1 MLCIFWVLLISLMMV
16 DLHLL
21 NLELFEPNYFEFL
34 IVMCWFIFM
43 GLILIAVADLTR
55 IIKTR
60 YLTMLIIGI
69 CAVTNSF
76 LHYESKRRMTC
87 TYISS
92 IENSNSDVEKAKY
105 LCNHSGLTED
115 SHECVR
121 ETVTYL
127 HLFRRVVSSDCHN
140 Q

>member
-1 MLCIFWVLLISLMMV
+1 MMLLDIHSPHF
-16 DLHLL
+16 
-21 NLELFEPNYFEFL
+21 ELYGPNYYEVL
-34 IVMCWFIFM
+34 IVISWFLFM

-69 CAVTNSF
+69 TAITNSY
-76 LHYESKRRMTC
+76 LHYESKKRTTC
-87 TYISS
+87 TYIST
-92 IENSNSDVEKAKY
+92 IVNQNGKAEKANF
-105 LCNHSGLTED
+105 LCHHTGMRGGTN
-115 SHECVR
+115 HECIR

-127 HLFRRVVSSDCHN
+127 HFMRRIISSECHN

>member
-105 LCNHSGLTED
+105 LCNHAGLTED

>member
-1 MLCIFWVLLISLMMV
+1 MLCIFWVLLISLMMI

-21 NLELFEPNYFEFL
+21 NFELFEPNYFEVL

>member
-1 MLCIFWVLLISLMMV
+1 
-16 DLHLL
+16 
-21 NLELFEPNYFEFL
+21 
-34 IVMCWFIFM
+34 M

-105 LCNHSGLTED
+105 LCNHAGLTED